1 MFYFNKNVNL
11 NIKKKWNKKAVKAVT
26 AAFTLIKSSNLIDNL
41 NYLINS

>member
-1 MFYFNKNVNL
+1 VFYFNKNASL

-26 AAFTLIKSSNLIDNL
+26 AAFTLIRSGNLINNL